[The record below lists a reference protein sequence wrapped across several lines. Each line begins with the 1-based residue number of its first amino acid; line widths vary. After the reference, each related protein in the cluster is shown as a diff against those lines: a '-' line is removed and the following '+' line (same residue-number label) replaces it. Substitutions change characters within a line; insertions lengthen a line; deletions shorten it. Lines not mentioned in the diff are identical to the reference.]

1 MNQIFRWTMAAALLG
16 ASASGAVDL
25 YREGDY
31 RPLTADARAHRV
43 GDSLTVLVMETSSAA
58 STADTTSKRKT
69 DLGITGLWD
78 VGLSTKKGEIALDA
92 NNGFGGA
99 ARTQRSG
106 RLLAQITVTV
116 TGIEPNGDLR
126 VAGDQLVDINDE
138 QQKIRIEGR
147 VRRHDIGENNAV
159 VSNRI
164 AEAKIYYSGEGTLSE
179 GQRPGFLSR
188 VLTWLGL

>member
-1 MNQIFRWTMAAALLG
+1 M
-16 ASASGAVDL
+16 
-25 YREGDY
+25 
-31 RPLTADARAHRV
+31 
-43 GDSLTVLVMETSSAA
+43 
-58 STADTTSKRKT
+58 
-69 DLGITGLWD
+69 
-78 VGLSTKKGEIALDA
+78 
-92 NNGFGGA
+92 
-99 ARTQRSG
+99 
-106 RLLAQITVTV
+106 